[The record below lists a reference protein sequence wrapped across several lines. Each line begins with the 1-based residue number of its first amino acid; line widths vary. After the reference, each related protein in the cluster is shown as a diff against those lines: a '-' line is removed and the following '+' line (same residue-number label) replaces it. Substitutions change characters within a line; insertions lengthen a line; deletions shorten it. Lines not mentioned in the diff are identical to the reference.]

1 MKKNNNGGL
10 KTMSYLIPMV
20 IEQTTRGERSYDIY
34 SRLLKDR
41 IIFLGGSI
49 SSDLAN
55 LIVAQLLFLEAEDP
69 EKDIAL
75 YINSPGGSISAG
87 MAIYDTMQ
95 YVRSD
100 IQTIC
105 IGNAAS
111 MGAFLLAAGAGGKR
125 TALPNSEILIH
136 QPIIAGG
143 GLSGQATE
151 IEIHTRQLLKIKDK
165 MNRILSERTGQPL
178 ERVKQ
183 DTDRDHY
190 MTAEEAKDYGIVDR
204 VIEKQAAVTPAN

>member
-1 MKKNNNGGL
+1 MK
-10 KTMSYLIPMV
+10 TEVIAMSYLVPMV
-20 IEQTTRGERSYDIY
+20 IEQTNRGERSYDIY

-41 IIFLGGSI
+41 IIFLGGPI
-49 SSDLAN
+49 SDDVAN
-55 LIVAQLLFLEAEDP
+55 LIVAQMLFLEAEDP
-69 EKDIAL
+69 DKDIAV

-111 MGAFLLAAGAGGKR
+111 MGAFLLAAGAKGKR

-136 QPIIAGG
+136 QPIIGGG

-178 ERVKQ
+178 ERVAQ

-190 MTAEEAKDYGIVDR
+190 MTADEAKAYGIVDQ
-204 VIEKQAAVTPAN
+204 VMEKAPAAANA